1 MSDLPAFAYIAAVA
15 AAYRPVDQPP
25 SPEIK
30 ICPFLFVKQMGP
42 LKNGYTVPQH
52 AHEYPH
58 LSMLAVGAVYVWKD
72 GKPLGRFDAPTG
84 ILIEANAKH
93 TFAALVDGTLLYC
106 IHAVDEDGEPRIVAE
121 HQLAGGV

>member
-15 AAYRPVDQPP
+15 AAYRPVEQP
-25 SPEIK
+25 SNIEIK
-30 ICPFLFVKQMGP
+30 MCPGLFVKQMGP
-42 LKNGYTVPQH
+42 LKKDHVVPQH
-52 AHEYPH
+52 SHAHAH

-84 ILIEANAKH
+84 ILIEAGAKH

-106 IHAVDEDGEPRIVAE
+106 IHAVDENGEPKILAE